1 MGSKHPLLLE
11 GMHSDH
17 EYFPTI
23 CAIVGG
29 YLLHVLKAA
38 IDLMHNVTK
47 LDARQENFNSG
58 HFELFNFP
66 GRYDY

>member
-1 MGSKHPLLLE
+1 MILLVLGERLLLYLSLACSKHPLLLE

-17 EYFPTI
+17 EHFPII

-38 IDLMHNVTK
+38 IDFMHNDVTK
-47 LDARQENFNSG
+47 LDARE
-58 HFELFNFP
+58 EC
-66 GRYDY
+66 